1 MRFRELLEYKRDV
14 TAKNLGDKIYDRIK
28 SQPES
33 LIRLDSSYI
42 ETGENTFFQ
51 LPDWTPE
58 NRTWVQLT
66 SDPEGEF
73 RDRYI
78 DLVLYLIELADPTN
92 NKQYTLWLVNRYID
106 GTFRYLEDVH
116 ASGERFLKGF
126 HQLKVRRLLDPEYRD
141 INRIK
146 GSREFENAL
155 TYVEIKLDDYE
166 KNKPKKLTKGEST
179 VVYEDEYVRVIEP
192 KDEAAACYYG
202 QGTRWCTAATDGTN
216 FFNSY
221 NADGPL
227 LIILPKKTSHDGE
240 KYQLHFESNQFMN
253 EKDNPIDLY
262 WLLKERF
269 ENSELYEWLNEK
281 HRLSNTLQ
289 FMDEGLL
296 IKVMEV
302 IYEIAEQHLHEMIFD
317 SEFGDEDWQS
327 FIDDNG
333 ARDEDGDI
341 DYDKLS
347 MSYGEYS
354 GWDVYINELRNL
366 VILDKSELNDLL
378 IKMDSDVFAWGLN
391 NLPELIRMN
400 LEEAD
405 RNNEYVFGSI
415 GEYIERHVSVDTN
428 LDKDDKVIGW
438 RVSTFYKTKKKG
450 TENKAGSPEYDTKE
464 YVHGEENYDPKVV
477 YR

>member
-1 MRFRELLEYKRDV
+1 MRFRELLEYKRNV

-28 SQPES
+28 KQPES
-33 LIRLDSSYI
+33 LIRLDSAYI
-42 ETGENTFFQ
+42 ETGENTFFH

-116 ASGERFLKGF
+116 ATGKRFLRSF

-146 GSREFENAL
+146 GSHEFENAL
-155 TYVEIKLDDYE
+155 SYVEIKLDDYE
-166 KNKPKKLTKGEST
+166 KSKSKKLTKGESI

-202 QGTRWCTAATDGTN
+202 QGTRWCTAATDSGN
-216 FFNSY
+216 YFNSY

-227 LIILPKKTSHDGE
+227 LIILPKKTSYDGE

-253 EKDNPIDLY
+253 EKDHPIDLY

-281 HRLSNTLQ
+281 YRLTNALQ
-289 FMDEGLL
+289 FMDEELVD
-296 IKVMEV
+296 KVMEA
-302 IYEIAEQHLHEMIFD
+302 IYEIANQHLDGMIF
-317 SEFGDEDWQS
+317 ENEIENEDWQD
-327 FIDDNG
+327 FIDDAG
-333 ARDEDGDI
+333 ARDEQGDI
-341 DYDKLS
+341 DHGKLP
-347 MSYGEYS
+347 MDYEEYA
-354 GWDVYINELRNL
+354 GWDEYRKKLRDL
-366 VILDKSELNDLL
+366 VVLTRSELSDLL
-378 IKMDSDVFAWGLN
+378 IKMDSDLFAWGLN
-391 NLPELIRMN
+391 NLPELISWN
-400 LEEAD
+400 LQEAD
-405 RNNEYVFGSI
+405 KHNEYVFGSI
-415 GEYIERHVSVDTN
+415 GEFLDNHVSVDTN

-438 RVSTFYKTKKKG
+438 RVSTFYRRKKPG
-450 TENKAGSPEYDTKE
+450 TENKAGSPEYETTE
-464 YVHGEENYDPKVV
+464 YVQAEENYDPKVV